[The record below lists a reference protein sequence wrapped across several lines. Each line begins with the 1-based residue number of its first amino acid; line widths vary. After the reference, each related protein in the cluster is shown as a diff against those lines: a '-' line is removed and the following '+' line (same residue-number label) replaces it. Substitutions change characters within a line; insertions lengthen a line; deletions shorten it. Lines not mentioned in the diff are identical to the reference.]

1 MFDDTKRLRE
11 LRRRITSL
19 QGERAALLLIAAGES
34 TMDRRSELVRDIT
47 HRTQML
53 EALESSLIIEQA
65 QRLGIDIPSR
75 RRSPICGFKILMK
88 KLSGKWRN
96 WG

>member
-1 MFDDTKRLRE
+1 MFDDTKRLCE

-53 EALESSLIIEQA
+53 EALERFSIAFSQSAIQHMSYATL
-65 QRLGIDIPSR
+65 
-75 RRSPICGFKILMK
+75 F
-88 KLSGKWRN
+88 
-96 WG
+96 